1 MRTTHTINE
10 LKAYLQHHRNRG
22 HRIALVPTMGNLH
35 QGHLALV
42 KAARQQ
48 ADVVVTSIF
57 VNPLQFGAN
66 EDLDSY
72 PRTLAE
78 DQRLLNETGNDL
90 VFAPSPREMYPNGL
104 DQHTRVTVPV
114 ITELHCG
121 ANRPGHFTGVATV
134 VTLLFNIVQP
144 DVAVF
149 GEKDF
154 QQLAVIR
161 KLAQDLCLP
170 VHVESMPTY
179 READGLA
186 MSSRN
191 RYLSPQERSK
201 AVLIY
206 QMLEATAEHIRKG
219 RRDYTALTDQAVR
232 SLAEQG
238 FKPDYFN
245 IVNSQTLAPAEYTDL
260 QVTLLAAA
268 WLGNTRLIDNISV
281 DLKDASNH

>member
-1 MRTTHTINE
+1 MRTTHTISE
-10 LKAYLQHHRNRG
+10 LRAYLRHHRNQG
-22 HRIALVPTMGNLH
+22 HRIALVPTMGSLH
-35 QGHLALV
+35 EGHLALV
-42 KAARQQ
+42 KAAKRQ

-57 VNPLQFGAN
+57 VNPLQFDRS
-66 EDLDSY
+66 EDLDTY
-72 PRTLAE
+72 PRSLAE
-78 DQRLLNETGNDL
+78 DQRLLNDTGNDL

-104 DQHTRVTVPV
+104 DHHTRVTVPV

-161 KLAQDLCLP
+161 KLTRDLCLP
-170 VHVESMPTY
+170 VHVEAAPTY
-179 READGLA
+179 REKDGLA

-191 RYLSPQERSK
+191 RHLSQEERRR
-201 AVLIY
+201 AVLIHE
-206 QMLEATAEHIRKG
+206 MLESTAELIRRG
-219 RRDYTALTDQAVR
+219 RRDYSTLADQAR
-232 SLAEQG
+232 KTLSEHG

-245 IVNSQTLAPAEYTDL
+245 VVNSDTLAPAEHNDN
-260 QVTLLAAA
+260 QITLLAAA
-268 WLGNTRLIDNISV
+268 WLGSTRLIDNISIT
-281 DLKDASNH
+281 L